1 MEKTINLA
9 KLVISR
15 HVRNKSVYRL
25 RHIFQLISY
34 ASIFMGLEN
43 RCQILDLLYP
53 QHSDENKTT
62 KEIKKSSITSNLSL
76 PSRPSTCKS
85 QAEDNK
91 VIVTVALQFEIK
103 LR

>member
-15 HVRNKSVYRL
+15 HVRNKSVYR
-25 RHIFQLISY
+25 HIFQLISY
-34 ASIFMGLEN
+34 ASIFMGLGN
-43 RCQILDLLYP
+43 RCQILDPLYP

-91 VIVTVALQFEIK
+91 VIVTVALKFEIK